1 MLDRLHRAL
10 EREHRFVN
18 DASHEL
24 RTPPSALKM
33 DLDLALA
40 RGRAPEELET
50 ALRSASEETDRLL
63 RLAEDPLVLAGVEQN
78 RVSSAADVRV
88 SGNGSG
94 PGVRA
99 SRSLFELDSVRSE
112 ADPITMTAG
121 ESPPSRHAPEP
132 HRWVV
137 APSQGPGLPIHPP
150 D

>member
-50 ALRSASEETDRLL
+50 ALRNASEETDRLL
-63 RLAEDPLVLAGVEQN
+63 RLAEDPLVLAGVAQPRELRGRRPCQRQRFGTGGA
-78 RVSSAADVRV
+78 RVTFPLR
-88 SGNGSG
+88 
-94 PGVRA
+94 
-99 SRSLFELDSVRSE
+99 
-112 ADPITMTAG
+112 T
-121 ESPPSRHAPEP
+121 
-132 HRWVV
+132 
-137 APSQGPGLPIHPP
+137 GLRPL
-150 D
+150 